1 MFNDDDVGSTE
12 DDVRE
17 ILDAICELWTNDL
30 Q

>member
-12 DDVRE
+12 DDVKE
-17 ILDAICELWTNDL
+17 TLDAISELWTNDL